1 MQNSNLHISRDEPTI
16 RVKGLRKVF
25 GDQVVLEDVTLDINP
40 GEIMVVMGGSG
51 SGKSTLL
58 RCIIGSF
65 PPDSGSIEL
74 YGSDITLMSEDSLN
88 EVRKKFGVLFQS
100 GALYN
105 SMTVSE
111 NIRLPMEEHTDLPES
126 TMDFMVKLK
135 LAQVALETAG
145 DKFPSQISGGMKKRA
160 GLARAL
166 ALDPKILFYDEPSA
180 GLDPI
185 TSAQI
190 DQLIIDLS
198 KKSGSTSLVITHEM
212 DSAFT
217 IADRMAY
224 LHKGKILRVGHK
236 VEFEK
241 LRDASSLEAEKF
253 SRKDQMIRQFLL
265 AKTNG
270 PLTEER
276 LGIGFSDFLL
286 GDDKDENKKVPS
298 VQSSR

>member
-1 MQNSNLHISRDEPTI
+1 MQTINFSNEPSI
-16 RVKGLRKVF
+16 RVQGLRKVF
-25 GDQVVLEDVTLDINP
+25 GDQVVLEDVNLEVEP

-58 RCIIGSF
+58 RCMIGSLF
-65 PPDSGSIEL
+65 PDSGSIEL
-74 YGSDITLMSEDSLN
+74 YGSDITSMDEDSLN
-88 EVRKKFGVLFQS
+88 EIRKRFGVLFQS

-105 SMTVSE
+105 SMTVNE
-111 NIRLPMEEHTDLPES
+111 NIRLPMEEHTELPQS

-135 LAQVALETAG
+135 LSQVALETAG

-190 DQLIIDLS
+190 DKLIIDLS
-198 KKSGSTSLVITHEM
+198 KKSGATSVVITHEM
-212 DSAFT
+212 DSAFA

-224 LHKGKILRVGHK
+224 LHKGKILRVGK
-236 VEFEK
+236 RVEFEQ
-241 LRDASSLEAEKF
+241 LRDAKGEELMHLSEA
-253 SRKDQMIRQFLL
+253 DQMIRQFLL
-265 AKTNG
+265 AETEG

-276 LGIGFSDFLL
+276 LGAGFSDFLL
-286 GDDKDENKKVPS
+286 GDDGQEDEKVPS